1 MHSEGHAGLSLLVL
15 SLLMLVF
22 GWVNLDSI
30 VICLLIITFSSWPD
44 IDLRWR
50 GVEHR
55 GPTHTLLFGVISGI
69 AFAALF
75 GYAGW
80 SWQIGFIA
88 AFGGTALHLL
98 GDILTRQPIKPFW
111 PFSQYEIALYLFKS
125 RSQAANKGFATLGAF
140 AFLAIALKYAGLF

>member
-15 SLLMLVF
+15 SLLMLAF
-22 GWVNLDSI
+22 GWADLDSI
-30 VICLLIITFSSWPD
+30 VICLLIVTFSSWPD
-44 IDLRWR
+44 IDLRWQ
-50 GVEHR
+50 GIEHR

-98 GDILTRQPIKPFW
+98 GDILTHQPIKPFRS
-111 PFSQYEIALYLFKS
+111 FSQWEKALHLFKS
-125 RSQAANKGFATLGAF
+125 KSTSANRAFKTLGGL
-140 AFLAIALKYAGLF
+140 AFLAVILKYAGLF